1 MNKKKSDA
9 YRARARQCME
19 KAAEVSDP
27 QVRGRLED
35 AAAHWLYIADQADL
49 RVWVVAAS
57 TVGFDAAS

>member
-1 MNKKKSDA
+1 
-9 YRARARQCME
+9 ME

-49 RVWVVAAS
+49 RVRVVAAS
-57 TVGFDAAS
+57 TVGFDAA